1 MSGKEVISRLK
12 VPTLSFTSTPTPT
25 KLLKAVDAIGLFQ
38 DEKLSAVS
46 TSSSNNP
53 FDETFRKALKE
64 SCPSNQN
71 ADPSIDDVLNT
82 PQIINFTP
90 SAPPSASVVSC
101 SSKPSIDFRKLV
113 ILPKSDQSTSNK
125 VVKADHQVCAR
136 PKGRKRRGK
145 GAAQPTQS
153 DIKERNKA
161 AAKRSRLK
169 KKIAASTMQKTIEQL
184 TRANKELVQENGQLK
199 KELSALK
206 AELDQRR
213 NMSSV
218 VLVPN
223 ASQIL
228 TLKPS

>member
-25 KLLKAVDAIGLFQ
+25 RLLKAVDAIGLFQ

-64 SCPSNQN
+64 SCSSNQD

-101 SSKPSIDFRKLV
+101 NSKTSIDFRKLV
-113 ILPKSDQSTSNK
+113 ILPKSDLSTNK

-136 PKGRKRRGK
+136 PKGRKRRGR

-199 KELSALK
+199 KELSALR